1 MAGWFSKFI
10 GDGGWVG
17 PAMMAG
23 ATLYVGQQAAA
34 ANVQAAQIAAQ
45 AQARSAAAIQEG
57 NRLAQQRF
65 EQQQADT
72 KAMQAQI
79 QPAVGRLQT
88 MAAADPY
95 AMTPQ
100 QDQEVDD
107 TRRQTLNALAVS
119 GLRGS
124 GRATVAAVRR
134 AEDNTR
140 GRLIQQNQQ
149 RADAA
154 TTNLSGQYF
163 SLQGAGNQMATQ
175 AANVDAST
183 GQAVGGT
190 IQNQG
195 NLQAESLLANTSLQ
209 GKAIG
214 DIAAVTADSLK
225 EGRRSYYRDNRP
237 AEGDKE
243 RL

>member
-1 MAGWFSKFI
+1 MSGWFSNFI

-17 PAMMAG
+17 PALMAG

-65 EQQQADT
+65 EQT
-72 KAMQAQI
+72 QAQA
-79 QPAVGRLQT
+79 QPAVDALQRI
-88 MAAADPY
+88 AASDPY
-95 AMTPQ
+95 TLTLQ
-100 QDQEVDD
+100 QEQEVDD
-107 TRRQTLNALAVS
+107 TRRQTLNALSVS

-124 GRATVAAVRR
+124 GRATVAAVRQ

-154 TTNLSGQYF
+154 TTGLASQYF
-163 SLQGAGNQMATQ
+163 SATGQ
-175 AANVDAST
+175 AANVDAAT

-209 GKAIG
+209 GRALG
-214 DIAAVTADSLK
+214 DVAAVTADALK

-237 AEGDKE
+237 NEGGEE